1 MRTLETQSGFWVT
14 WNFKVSLSW
23 GWISWIT
30 NRVPVLTWWKEW
42 VVWLA
47 WLKRKIGRTRHHR
60 NIRVQVDPLKPLLAG
75 SVLKMDNGVKQ
86 WMQCWYEQV
95 FKLCTKCRMIGHE
108 RLWWTLEVEV
118 ERMLHAQR
126 LRLTELHGVQF
137 KLEATA
143 AHFSNEMMAFYNRQ
157 RRHTTQPS
165 KHGGSVA
172 ISNCLY
178 RSIGRRRGIRRGD
191 PLSPYL
197 FILYTNVSL
206 VLFLMV
212 NRPRPSVA
220 SK

>member
-1 MRTLETQSGFWVT
+1 
-14 WNFKVSLSW
+14 
-23 GWISWIT
+23 
-30 NRVPVLTWWKEW
+30 
-42 VVWLA
+42 
-47 WLKRKIGRTRHHR
+47 
-60 NIRVQVDPLKPLLAG
+60 
-75 SVLKMDNGVKQ
+75 
-86 WMQCWYEQV
+86 
-95 FKLCTKCRMIGHE
+95 
-108 RLWWTLEVEV
+108 
-118 ERMLHAQR
+118 MLHAQR

-220 SK
+220 SKQPEMLLQLYILVEKLDWYSRVSRQVINTSKSQIFFSPNTAIDLKLKWETPCTLEV